1 MYQLGERFLDRID
14 FEELALKG
22 IDPSFGPSIRH
33 PDFGGHSQ
41 DDVKNKSLVKVCPFD
56 IHIHINYM
64 YVLSGKCTNFHDCF
78 SVVI

>member
-41 DDVKNKSLVKVCPFD
+41 DDIKKKPPVKVFVSK
-56 IHIHINYM
+56 IYFTRMH
-64 YVLSGKCTNFHDCF
+64 
-78 SVVI
+78 